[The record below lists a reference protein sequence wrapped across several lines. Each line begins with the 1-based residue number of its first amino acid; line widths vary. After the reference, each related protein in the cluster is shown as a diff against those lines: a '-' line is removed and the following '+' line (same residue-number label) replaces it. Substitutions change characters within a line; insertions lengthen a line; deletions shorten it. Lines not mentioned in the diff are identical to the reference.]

1 MDLFEITTAKLAFV
15 ALIGFGAIL
24 IGYVMPRLFG
34 RALAPVAPTHDGAD
48 ARPNR
53 TRKSTEKPTGK
64 SPENALETS
73 HWGPIRSVYGD
84 LLFQD
89 STDQGNLGEFVTSI
103 LISSDGYRQVEAKL
117 PGNRGIDGLFIRE
130 QITGQV
136 SDILVT
142 ETKTN
147 ISPYKAAQMEDN
159 KLIKTLSDLWILT
172 SEHDRRRD
180 IYRVAARALVD
191 NHIPVQKQLWRH
203 WLESGTTE
211 ISQLDATG
219 ETEDRPTRVD
229 NRAFFYSLLL
239 SYSELRAHIGR
250 PIT

>member
-1 MDLFEITTAKLAFV
+1 MELFEITTAKLVFV
-15 ALIGFGAIL
+15 ALIALVAIVV
-24 IGYVMPRLFG
+24 GYVMPKLFG
-34 RALAPVAPTHDGAD
+34 RGQAPVAPAQP
-48 ARPNR
+48 REEIPSPSNR
-53 TRKSTEKPTGK
+53 AKKSGEKTD
-64 SPENALETS
+64 
-73 HWGPIRSVYGD
+73 WGPIRTVYGD

-117 PGNRGIDGLFIRE
+117 PGNRGIDGFFIRE
-130 QITGQV
+130 KVTGQI
-136 SDILVT
+136 SDILLT

-147 ISPYKAAQMEDN
+147 ISPYKARQMEDD
-159 KLIKTLSDLWILT
+159 KLVKTLSDLWILT
-172 SEHDRRRD
+172 SENDQRRQ

-191 NHIPVQKQLWRH
+191 KHIPVQKQLWRH

-229 NRAFFYSLLL
+229 NSAFFYSLLL
-239 SYSELRAHIGR
+239 SYSELRAHIGK
-250 PIT
+250 PII